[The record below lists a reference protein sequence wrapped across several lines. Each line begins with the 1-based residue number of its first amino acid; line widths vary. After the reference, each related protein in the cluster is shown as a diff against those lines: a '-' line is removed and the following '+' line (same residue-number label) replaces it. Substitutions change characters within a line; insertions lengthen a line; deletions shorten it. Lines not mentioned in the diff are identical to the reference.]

1 MADEE
6 APSGGAGKHLKR
18 YGVFYAI
25 AAAVVIALVV
35 LPNVGGDDD
44 DDDEVAT
51 EDVSTTAAAD
61 EEAEGGAFSPAT
73 GDIEGGT
80 GETRDGRECTPDTP
94 QVPDLSYSPPCL
106 PVFDGDNGGATS
118 KGVTADS
125 IKIVIRTFPDSP
137 NSLDA
142 QRRLEEAGFAT
153 AEVTEDIRDQFNV
166 YFNEMYELYGRQ
178 VEFVEYESRFGDA
191 TAEAVG
197 GGREGACQDA
207 TYIAEEMGAFAV
219 RAGGGAFSECA
230 AERGL
235 VVFAGGPY
243 FSEGFFQKWSPYV
256 YNTTM
261 SCDRVSA
268 HVAEYIEKRLAG
280 KPAEFAGD
288 DLQGQER
295 TFGTYVPDNEEYVG
309 CSDVTKEKLEEAG
322 IDPGLRVTYQLDLSK
337 MTDQANRAI
346 IQFKA
351 EGVTTVITAADPFS
365 VGFLTAAAKE
375 QSYFPEWMIIGTAAT
390 DSDNF
395 GRQYDQEVVGGHM
408 FGISQLASTRF
419 LLGPEGEPGQLYE
432 RVIGGEIPPG
442 TTGSMYDYMHVFNL
456 LMAAG
461 PNLTP
466 EALEQGMSRLPELG
480 GPDYA
485 AGRWYFNNSI
495 TGGPDH
501 TAVDDARE
509 VYWDPN
515 AEPGPE
521 EPDRT
526 KRGAFV
532 ESNPGVRY
540 DIGEWEEGDPQVSGA

>member
-1 MADEE
+1 MADDET
-6 APSGGAGKHLKR
+6 PSGGAGKHLKR

-35 LPNVGGDDD
+35 LPNVGGGDDD
-44 DDDEVAT
+44 DDDAVAT
-51 EDVSTTAAAD
+51 GDTTETTAAAVD
-61 EEAEGGAFSPAT
+61 EGGAFSPAT

-80 GETRDGRECTPDTP
+80 GETRDGRACTPDTP

-106 PVFDGDNGGATS
+106 PVFDGDNGGETS
-118 KGVTADS
+118 KGVTADT
-125 IKIVIRTFPDSP
+125 IKVVIRSFPDSP
-137 NSLDA
+137 NSLEG

-153 AEVTEDIRDQFNV
+153 QEVTEDIRDQFNA
-166 YFNEMYELYGRQ
+166 YFNETYELYGRQ
-178 VEFVEYESRFGDA
+178 VEFIEYESRFGDA
-191 TAEAVG
+191 TAEAIG

-207 TYIAEEMGAFAV
+207 TYIAEEIGAFAV
-219 RAGGGAFSECA
+219 RSGGGAFSECA

-243 FSEGFFQKWSPYV
+243 FSEGFFEKWSPYV

-268 HVAEYIEKRLAG
+268 HVAEYVEKRLAG

-288 DLQGQER
+288 DLQAQER
-295 TFGTYVPDNEEYVG
+295 SFGTYVPDNEEYVG
-309 CSDVTKEKLEEAG
+309 CADVTKSQLEEAG
-322 IDPGLRVTYQLDLSK
+322 IDPGLRVTYQLDISK
-337 MTDQANRAI
+337 MADQATRAI
-346 IQFKA
+346 VQFKA

-365 VGFLTAAAKE
+365 VGFLTNAAKE

-395 GRQYDQEVVGGHM
+395 GRQYNQEVVGGHM

-419 LLGPEGEPGQLYE
+419 LLGADSEPGQLYE
-432 RVIGGEIPPG
+432 TVIGGEIPPG

-466 EALEQGMSRLPELG
+466 ETLEQGMVRLPELG
-480 GPDYA
+480 GPDFA
-485 AGRWYFNNSI
+485 SGRWYFNNSI

-540 DIGEWEEGDPQVSGA
+540 DIGEWEEGDPKVSGA